1 MFNKLKQFK
10 DIRSKAKTIQSQLAQ
25 EKVEGSAMWGKIKV
39 EMDGN
44 MSVTD
49 ITISD
54 ELLSEKRKLEAG
66 MKDAFNDAVKRAQRK
81 MAEQM
86 KEMGGLDGLGMG

>member
-10 DIRSKAKTIQSQLAQ
+10 DIRAKAKTIQARLAQ
-25 EKVEGSAMWGKIKV
+25 EKVEGSAVWGKVKV
-39 EMDGN
+39 GMDGN

-49 ITISD
+49 VTISE
-54 ELLSEKRKLEAG
+54 ELLSEKEKLESA

-86 KEMGGLDGLGMG
+86 KQMGGLDGLGMS

>member
-10 DIRSKAKTIQSQLAQ
+10 DIRTKAKTIQTRLAQ
-25 EKVEGSAMWGKIKV
+25 EKVEGSAAWGKVKV
-39 EMDGN
+39 GMDGN

-49 ITISD
+49 VTISE
-54 ELLSEKRKLEAG
+54 ELLSEKTKLESA

-86 KEMGGLDGLGMG
+86 KQMGGLDGLGMS

>member
-25 EKVEGSAMWGKIKV
+25 EKVEGSAVWGKVKIG
-39 EMDGN
+39 MDGN

-49 ITISD
+49 VTISD
-54 ELLSEKRKLEAG
+54 ELLSDKSKLEAG
-66 MKDAFNDAVKRAQRK
+66 IKDACNDAVKRAQRK

-86 KEMGGLDGLGMG
+86 KQMGGLDGLSMS

>member
-25 EKVEGSAMWGKIKV
+25 EKVEGSAAWGKVKV

-54 ELLSEKRKLEAG
+54 ELLSEKEKLEAG

>member
-10 DIRSKAKTIQSQLAQ
+10 DIRSKAKTIQSSLAQ
-25 EKVEGSAMWGKIKV
+25 EKVEGSAAWGKVKI

-49 ITISD
+49 VTVDEEILSD
-54 ELLSEKRKLEAG
+54 KSKLEAG
-66 MKDAFNDAVKRAQRK
+66 IKDALNDAVKRAQRK

-86 KEMGGLDGLGMG
+86 KQMGGLDGLGMN

>member
-10 DIRSKAKTIQSQLAQ
+10 DIRSKAKTIQSTLAQ
-25 EKVEGSAMWGKIKV
+25 EKVEGSAAWGKVKI

-49 ITISD
+49 VTVDEEILSD
-54 ELLSEKRKLEAG
+54 KSKLETG
-66 MKDAFNDAVKRAQRK
+66 IKDAFNDAVKRAQRK

-86 KEMGGLDGLGMG
+86 KQMGGLDGLGLN

>member
-1 MFNKLKQFK
+1 MFNKLNQFK

-25 EKVEGSAMWGKIKV
+25 EKVEGSAAWGKVKI

-44 MSVTD
+44 MSVTEV
-49 ITISD
+49 TISD
-54 ELLSEKRKLEAG
+54 ELLSDKGKLESG
-66 MKDAFNDAVKRAQRK
+66 IKDACNDAVKRAQRK

-86 KEMGGLDGLGMG
+86 KQMGGLDGLGMS